1 MWAGDGAGEA
11 RALLEAARAEVAA
24 LESKAREPTE
34 TAWRQALASAEEAV
48 AKGALVAPD
57 LGAAALAQKARAQ
70 MALGQ
75 VEEAAQSSAKAGE
88 MLQKVG
94 GKADSKLARLVH
106 APLGPSTL
114 MPGKDMLEK
123 DNGLVTLPEDPV
135 EQEADQIFAQRVAV
149 AKAKV
154 QPTALVRQSSGL
166 LVEASTSLPFQ
177 VALRRDQVGA
187 PAQVI
192 ARYFRHARSVN
203 TMPIMD
209 LPG

>member
-1 MWAGDGAGEA
+1 SCGWLEIGSSGEMGGEVAPPDALEDAAAWLEKAAETLAMNPRSAAQMALRAQALAEMVGAKGAQASALLLSAQISLHQGKAKAALTAAQRAQRLFKQAGDGAGEA
-11 RALLEAARAEVAA
+11 RASLEAARAEVAA

-94 GKADSKLARLVH
+94 GKADSKLAR
-106 APLGPSTL
+106 
-114 MPGKDMLEK
+114 PG
-123 DNGLVTLPEDPV
+123 
-135 EQEADQIFAQRVAV
+135 
-149 AKAKV
+149 
-154 QPTALVRQSSGL
+154 
-166 LVEASTSLPFQ
+166 
-177 VALRRDQVGA
+177 
-187 PAQVI
+187 
-192 ARYFRHARSVN
+192 
-203 TMPIMD
+203 
-209 LPG
+209 